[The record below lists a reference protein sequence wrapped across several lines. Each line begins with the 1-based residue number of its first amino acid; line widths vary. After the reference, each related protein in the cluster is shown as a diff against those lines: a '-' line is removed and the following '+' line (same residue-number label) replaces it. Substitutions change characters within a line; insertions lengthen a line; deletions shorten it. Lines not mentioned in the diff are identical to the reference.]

1 LKTGKPGTNQTK
13 IINYKAL
20 STMKSCS
27 YIKEQ
32 DFLLYDQMHFSKI
45 KIFKLFKASSIKA
58 TLKVFFFALFILLFS
73 KTAYAQ
79 NGQIW
84 IDADVFPSFSVN
96 WDYNVEAGY
105 RKYLVSEG
113 WTRLHL
119 KNAFTYK
126 KFNWI
131 LFTGALDLFYTYEE
145 VSQNYL
151 EIRPW
156 IQVEARWMT
165 AGKYLNLFRPY
176 LGVRVEERFFK
187 YTDKSTDQ
195 KTRLRLRVG
204 GTFTLNNDFMR
215 VRTWYIPFRLE
226 FFFSVGG
233 EAQEVSA
240 EQNRLTVGI
249 GYIFN
254 SASRAEFALTAQ
266 NAENT
271 FSFSSSTDLIFHF
284 TFRQYL

>member
-1 LKTGKPGTNQTK
+1 
-13 IINYKAL
+13 
-20 STMKSCS
+20 M
-27 YIKEQ
+27 
-32 DFLLYDQMHFSKI
+32 DFTRI
-45 KIFKLFKASSIKA
+45 KIFRLLQTKEIKA
-58 TLKVFFFALFILLFS
+58 TSRVIFFVLFILLS
-73 KTAYAQ
+73 TKTVFAQ
-79 NGQIW
+79 NGQFW
-84 IDADVFPSFSVN
+84 LDANVYPSFSVN
-96 WDYNVEAGY
+96 WDYNVEGGY
-105 RKYLVSEG
+105 RKYLVTDG
-113 WTRLHL
+113 WTRYHL
-119 KNAFTYK
+119 KNVFTYK

-131 LFTGALDLFYTYEE
+131 LFAGALDLFYTVES
-145 VSQNYL
+145 VSENYIEL
-151 EIRPW
+151 RPW
-156 IQVEARWMT
+156 IQVETRWMT

-176 LGVRVEERFFK
+176 FAIRLEERFFR
-187 YTDKSTDQ
+187 YTDETTDQ
-195 KTRLRLRVG
+195 KTRLRLRIG

-271 FSFSSSTDLIFHF
+271 LSFSSSTDLIFQF

>member
-1 LKTGKPGTNQTK
+1 
-13 IINYKAL
+13 
-20 STMKSCS
+20 
-27 YIKEQ
+27 
-32 DFLLYDQMHFSKI
+32 LL
-45 KIFKLFKASSIKA
+45 L
-58 TLKVFFFALFILLFS
+58 S
-73 KTAYAQ
+73 KTTYAQ
-79 NGQIW
+79 NTQIW
-84 IDADVFPSFSVN
+84 LDADVFPTISVN
-96 WDYNVEAGY
+96 WDYKVGGGY
-105 RKYLVSEG
+105 RKYLVTDG
-113 WTRLHL
+113 WTRYHL
-119 KNAFTYK
+119 KNVFTYK
-126 KFNWI
+126 KLNWL
-131 LFTGALDLFYTYEE
+131 LFAGALDLFYTNEDA
-145 VSQNYL
+145 STDYL
-151 EIRPW
+151 EVRPW
-156 IQVEARWMT
+156 IQVTARWMT

-176 LGVRVEERFFK
+176 FAIRLEERFFK
-187 YTDKSTDQ
+187 YADKSTDQ
-195 KTRLRLRVG
+195 KTRLRLRIG

-271 FSFSSSTDLIFHF
+271 LSFSSSTDLIFQF